1 MKSKIPHLNEL
12 VNRLATQIEN
22 RHEGKTIGESEK
34 LFLSEK
40 WKGKESDLLRNVKRL
55 EQEFISYQNSL
66 KSHETR
72 IVTFATGVD
81 CLGFPTYTS
90 HLLRFENSYKD
101 PKRYK
106 KQGSDFSSRCI
117 QSAQVDFIQN
127 GFKTRV
133 IQH

>member
-1 MKSKIPHLNEL
+1 MKSKIPHLDEL
-12 VNRLATQIEN
+12 VNRLAKQIEN

-34 LFLSEK
+34 LFLAEK
-40 WKGKESDLLRNVKRL
+40 WKGKEADLLRKVKKM

-66 KSHETR
+66 KRHETR
-72 IVTFATGVD
+72 TVTFQTGVD
-81 CLGFPTYTS
+81 VLGFPTFTS
-90 HLLRFENSYKD
+90 HLLRFENKFKD